1 MITIQERITR
11 KVPGITSLFIK
22 FDYKPQIIEE
32 LKKLDCKD
40 YDKKTQEWEVPLS
53 EATKIIQQLC
63 KLDDIDFKVNQVK
76 DPKYKVF
83 ILNKHKTKPFDHQI
97 EAIQYG
103 LNHDKWLLLDTMGLG
118 KSLSAIELAEELKL
132 KNNLKHCLIICGI
145 NNLKAN
151 WRKEIKQ
158 HSNLTCKILG
168 ERKRKNGTPING
180 SIQDRI
186 DDLKTKIDEFFIIT
200 NIETLRDDRII
211 KALEKSPNKIDMII
225 TDEIHA
231 TKNPQS
237 QQGKHFLKLTNAK
250 YRLGMTGTLL
260 LNNPLDAYIPLK
272 WIGAERSNYTTF
284 KYHYCQFGGKFHNIL
299 TGYKNLSLLKYQ
311 LNKYSLR
318 RTKDILN
325 LPAKNIINEYLDMND
340 MQAQFYEN
348 IKNGI
353 IDEVDKV
360 HMSTSSLL
368 AIVARL
374 RQATACPSILT
385 SENIESTKITRACE
399 IAEELIGNGNKV
411 VIFSTFK
418 QTVAELEKK
427 LAKYKPII
435 ATGDSKDEEISKG
448 IDDFQTKKDCNIF
461 IGTWQKCGTGI
472 TLTAASY
479 MIFIDTPY
487 TQGAF
492 EQACDRI
499 YRIGTKNP
507 VFIYNLICN
516 NTIDERV
523 LAIVQMK
530 KLMTDYIIDDIIPKE
545 GYNQLKQY
553 IEDLI

>member
-1 MITIQERITR
+1 
-11 KVPGITSLFIK
+11 
-22 FDYKPQIIEE
+22 
-32 LKKLDCKD
+32 
-40 YDKKTQEWEVPLS
+40 
-53 EATKIIQQLC
+53 
-63 KLDDIDFKVNQVK
+63 
-76 DPKYKVF
+76 
-83 ILNKHKTKPFDHQI
+83 
-97 EAIQYG
+97 
-103 LNHDKWLLLDTMGLG
+103 MGLG

>member
-1 MITIQERITR
+1 
-11 KVPGITSLFIK
+11 
-22 FDYKPQIIEE
+22 
-32 LKKLDCKD
+32 
-40 YDKKTQEWEVPLS
+40 
-53 EATKIIQQLC
+53 
-63 KLDDIDFKVNQVK
+63 
-76 DPKYKVF
+76 
-83 ILNKHKTKPFDHQI
+83 
-97 EAIQYG
+97 
-103 LNHDKWLLLDTMGLG
+103 MGLG

-132 KNNLKHCLIICGI
+132 KNNLEHCLIICGI

-499 YRIGTKNP
+499 YRIGTKDP

>member
-168 ERKRKNGTPING
+168 ERKRKNGTSING

-200 NIETLRDDRII
+200 NIETLRDDHII

>member
-1 MITIQERITR
+1 M
-11 KVPGITSLFIK
+11 
-22 FDYKPQIIEE
+22 
-32 LKKLDCKD
+32 
-40 YDKKTQEWEVPLS
+40 
-53 EATKIIQQLC
+53 
-63 KLDDIDFKVNQVK
+63 DDIDFKVNQVK

-186 DDLKTKIDEFFIIT
+186 DDLKIKIDEFFIIT

-499 YRIGTKNP
+499 YRIGTKDP

>member
-1 MITIQERITR
+1 
-11 KVPGITSLFIK
+11 
-22 FDYKPQIIEE
+22 
-32 LKKLDCKD
+32 
-40 YDKKTQEWEVPLS
+40 
-53 EATKIIQQLC
+53 
-63 KLDDIDFKVNQVK
+63 
-76 DPKYKVF
+76 
-83 ILNKHKTKPFDHQI
+83 
-97 EAIQYG
+97 
-103 LNHDKWLLLDTMGLG
+103 MGLG
-118 KSLSAIELAEELKL
+118 KSLSAIELAEELKV

-299 TGYKNLSLLKYQ
+299 IGYKNLSLLKYQ

-499 YRIGTKNP
+499 YRIGTKDP

>member
-499 YRIGTKNP
+499 YRIGTKDP

>member
-1 MITIQERITR
+1 
-11 KVPGITSLFIK
+11 
-22 FDYKPQIIEE
+22 
-32 LKKLDCKD
+32 
-40 YDKKTQEWEVPLS
+40 
-53 EATKIIQQLC
+53 
-63 KLDDIDFKVNQVK
+63 
-76 DPKYKVF
+76 
-83 ILNKHKTKPFDHQI
+83 
-97 EAIQYG
+97 
-103 LNHDKWLLLDTMGLG
+103 MGLG

-299 TGYKNLSLLKYQ
+299 IGYKNLSLLKYQ

-499 YRIGTKNP
+499 YRIGTKDP

>member
-1 MITIQERITR
+1 
-11 KVPGITSLFIK
+11 
-22 FDYKPQIIEE
+22 
-32 LKKLDCKD
+32 
-40 YDKKTQEWEVPLS
+40 
-53 EATKIIQQLC
+53 
-63 KLDDIDFKVNQVK
+63 
-76 DPKYKVF
+76 
-83 ILNKHKTKPFDHQI
+83 
-97 EAIQYG
+97 
-103 LNHDKWLLLDTMGLG
+103 MGLG

-186 DDLKTKIDEFFIIT
+186 DDLKTKVDEFFIIT

-545 GYNQLKQY
+545 EYNQLKQY